1 VKIRKKWLVIVSIP
15 VALLVLGWFLLPSIL
30 KHYINRLVPGVEVGS
45 VKLLSL
51 DCVKLERVSVKIP
64 NIEGNFDSA
73 IACRKAKTVS
83 IDGGLAL
90 VTIAPDSKDHKNGS
104 GFKISGKNLTVKLYR
119 GLDFVTLYKA
129 SFDSNEA
136 RAATGKVETKY
147 GLVWVDGVHYD
158 FKSKVATVVSGR
170 AGLPGFLH
178 KVSDLL
184 KLEEVKFTEGSFDT
198 QAKHLTLGNISYP
211 PVTIEGLDLTFAN
224 GLIYPKA
231 KSIQVEHKRFYP
243 VPVTFRDVE
252 ITAIDPKDPLVG
264 MPKFSDDLWVKSKWS
279 TIYLNWEDKHVW
291 GVDSCQHWL
300 ESIPEEMMIE
310 PLKQVKLTGDFK
322 FDLRILPEV
331 KLKISNGCKL
341 TGPPPK
347 FIKDLAGEFSY
358 TAYHPN
364 GKPFTRKAGPSAPDW
379 TPYQM
384 ISPNMTT
391 ALTTTEDPGF
401 FYHRGFIPQAIENSL
416 KDNLKLGRFFRG
428 GSTITMQLAKN
439 LWLNRSRTIGRKIQE
454 AILTVALES
463 SFSKDK
469 IIEMY
474 LNIVEYGPDIYG
486 IGPASYQILKKD
498 PLELTLSEALYMVLR
513 LPRPNHSASYEHDL
527 PMIKKL
533 LDMVAA
539 SGKVAPDLIEVEKSA
554 LGAPVAVDLE
564 D

>member
-1 VKIRKKWLVIVSIP
+1 VLRKKWLIIGSIP
-15 VALLVLGWFLLPSIL
+15 VTLLLLGWLLPSIL
-30 KHYINRLVPGVEVGS
+30 KHYINGLKPGVEVGS
-45 VKLLSL
+45 VKLLNL
-51 DCVKLERVSVKIP
+51 DCVRLERVNVKIH
-64 NIEGNFDSA
+64 NIEGTFDSA
-73 IACRKAKTVS
+73 IACRKSKTIAV
-83 IDGGLAL
+83 DGGLAL
-90 VTIAPDSKDHKNGS
+90 VDITSDSKDQKNGS
-104 GFKISGKNLTVKLYR
+104 GFKVTGKNLTVKLYR
-119 GLDFVTLYKA
+119 GLDSAKLYKA

-136 RAATGKVETKY
+136 RAATGKIETKY
-147 GLVWVDGVHYD
+147 GLVMVEGVHYD
-158 FKSKVATVVSGR
+158 FKSKVATVASGWV
-170 AGLPGFLH
+170 GLPDAFQ
-178 KVSDLL
+178 KISDFL
-184 KLEEVKFTEGSFDT
+184 KLDKVKFTEGSFNT
-198 QAKHLTLGNISYP
+198 QTKHLELGNIYYP
-211 PVTIEGLDLTFAN
+211 PVTIEGLALEFTD

-243 VPVTFRDVE
+243 VPVTFRYVE
-252 ITAIDPKDPLVG
+252 VTAIDPKNPLVG
-264 MPKFSDDLWVKSKWS
+264 MPNLWVKSKWS
-279 TIYLNWEDKHVW
+279 TIYFNWEGKHVW

-300 ESIPEEMMIE
+300 ESIPEEMLID
-310 PLKQVKLTGDFK
+310 PLKQVRLVGDFK
-322 FDLRILPEV
+322 FDLRLLPDV

-347 FIKDLAGEFSY
+347 FIKDLSGEFTY

-391 ALTTTEDPGF
+391 ALTTTEDPAF

-439 LWLNRSRTIGRKIQE
+439 LWLNRNRTIGRKIQE

-463 SFSKDK
+463 SFTKDK

-474 LNIVEYGPDIYG
+474 LNVVEYGPDIYG
-486 IGPASYQILKKD
+486 IGPASYLILKKD
-498 PLELTLSEALYMVLR
+498 PLELTLSESLYMVLR
-513 LPRPNHSASYEHDL
+513 LPSPNHSASYQQDL

-539 SGKVAPDLIEVEKSA
+539 SGKVPPDLIEVEKSA
-554 LGAPVAVDLE
+554 LGAPVAVDL
-564 D
+564 DD

>member
-1 VKIRKKWLVIVSIP
+1 MKIRKKWLIIGSIP
-15 VALLVLGWFLLPSIL
+15 VVLLVLGWLLLPAIL
-30 KHYINRLVPGVEVGS
+30 KNYINGLKPGVEVES
-45 VKLLSL
+45 VKLLNL
-51 DCVKLERVSVKIP
+51 DCVRLERIHVKIP
-64 NIEGNFDSA
+64 NIEGTFDSA
-73 IACRKAKTVS
+73 VACRKAKTVS

-90 VTIAPDSKDHKNGS
+90 VTLTPDSKDQQDSS
-104 GFKISGKNLTVKLYR
+104 GFKITAKNLTVKGYR
-119 GLDFVTLYKA
+119 GLDFVTLYKT
-129 SFDSNEA
+129 SLDSNEVRSVTA
-136 RAATGKVETKY
+136 KIETKY
-147 GLVWVDGVHYD
+147 GLISLEGVCYD
-158 FKSKVATVVSGR
+158 RKSKVATAASGW
-170 AGLPGFLH
+170 AGLPGFFQ
-178 KVSDLL
+178 KISDLL
-184 KLEEVKFTEGSFDT
+184 KMDKVKFTEGAFDT
-198 QAKHLTLGNISYP
+198 QAKRLTLGKISYP
-211 PVTIEGLDLTFAN
+211 PVTIEGLDLTFAD

-252 ITAIDPKDPLVG
+252 ITAIDPKNPLVG
-264 MPKFSDDLWVKSKWS
+264 MSKFSDDLWVKSRWS
-279 TIYLNWEDKHVW
+279 TIYLNWEGKHVW

-310 PLKQVKLTGDFK
+310 PLKQVRLTGDFQ
-322 FDLRILPEV
+322 FDLKLLPDV

-341 TGPPPK
+341 SGPPPK

-364 GKPFTRKAGPSAPDW
+364 GKPFTRRAGPAAPDW

-401 FYHRGFIPQAIENSL
+401 FGHRGFIPQAIENSL
-416 KDNLKLGRFFRG
+416 RDNLKLGRFFRG
-428 GSTITMQLAKN
+428 GSTLTMQLAKN
-439 LWLNRSRTIGRKIQE
+439 LWLNRSRTLGRKIQE
-454 AILTVALES
+454 AILTVVLES
-463 SFSKDK
+463 SFTKDK

-474 LNIVEYGPDIYG
+474 LNVVEYGPDIYG

-498 PLELTLSEALYMVLR
+498 PLELTLSEALYLVLR

-533 LDMVAA
+533 LDMIAA

-554 LGAPVAVDLE
+554 LGSPVSVDLE